1 MHLHN
6 NENNWASVAGIL
18 STCSSS
24 SYSHH
29 HDVSSPSSNA
39 SMTTT
44 YGLESPTSC
53 APTREVM
60 LTQGIYSM
68 YWAITV
74 LTTTGY
80 GDITPVSELERVF
93 NIVVFVMGILMYATV
108 IAHMEDIVSQLDVTK
123 KIFTKKINRIQGF
136 LKREGC
142 TSNIDTIH
150 R

>member
-1 MHLHN
+1 
-6 NENNWASVAGIL
+6 
-18 STCSSS
+18 
-24 SYSHH
+24 
-29 HDVSSPSSNA
+29 
-39 SMTTT
+39 
-44 YGLESPTSC
+44 
-53 APTREVM
+53 
-60 LTQGIYSM
+60 M

-123 KIFTKKINRIQGF
+123 KIFTKKINRIQSF

-142 TSNIDTIH
+142 TGKDDAIH
-150 R
+150 RYEVVI